1 MANAIF
7 IHRGISIRE
16 EYENVVKSVY
26 QSDIDVL
33 DFRTEPQKSAQKI
46 NK

>member
-1 MANAIF
+1 VANAVF
-7 IHRGISIRE
+7 VHQDVSIRR

-26 QSDIDVL
+26 QSDIQQL
-33 DFRTEPQKSAQKI
+33 DFRTEPEKSAQKI